1 MDILEGVFIW
11 NIFLN
16 KLKIMYMKIEL
27 REILYFLLSE
37 FQASMQIDN
46 PALYVDLVV
55 LSQIF
60 YSETE
65 MNYFYTKW
73 YQ

>member
-1 MDILEGVFIW
+1 
-11 NIFLN
+11 
-16 KLKIMYMKIEL
+16 
-27 REILYFLLSE
+27 
-37 FQASMQIDN
+37 MQIDN